1 MRFHLHPSVQ
11 ASLVRDGSAALLRM
25 PSGIVWR
32 LRAAGGEM
40 SLGESI
46 YLGSGEARRTQQV
59 VLSGTVP
66 PGGVTVRWAIRRE
79 PRKSIAD
86 QAQEDQFPG
95 DQARRA
101 NPAAQ
106 ASSPGDQPPGNG

>member
-1 MRFHLHPSVQ
+1 
-11 ASLVRDGSAALLRM
+11 LLRM

-32 LRAAGGEM
+32 LRAAGGEVG
-40 SLGESI
+40 LGESI

-79 PRKSIAD
+79 PRRSIAD
-86 QAQEDQFPG
+86 QAQEEDQFPG
-95 DQARRA
+95 GQI
-101 NPAAQ
+101 PADPVAQ
-106 ASSPGDQPPGNG
+106 DSSPGKQPPGDG

>member
-1 MRFHLHPSVQ
+1 
-11 ASLVRDGSAALLRM
+11 
-25 PSGIVWR
+25 VWR

-40 SLGESI
+40 GLGESI

-79 PRKSIAD
+79 PRRSIAD

-95 DQARRA
+95 DHAPQK
-101 NPAAQ
+101 PAAK
-106 ASSPGDQPPGNG
+106 APSTGDQPRDDG

>member
-1 MRFHLHPSVQ
+1 M
-11 ASLVRDGSAALLRM
+11 G
-25 PSGIVWR
+25 
-32 LRAAGGEM
+32 
-40 SLGESI
+40 LGESI

-66 PGGVTVRWAIRRE
+66 PGGITVRWAIRRE

-86 QAQEDQFPG
+86 QAQEEQFPE
-95 DQARRA
+95 DQAAR

-106 ASSPGDQPPGNG
+106 PSSPGDQPPRYG

>member
-1 MRFHLHPSVQ
+1 V
-11 ASLVRDGSAALLRM
+11 G
-25 PSGIVWR
+25 
-32 LRAAGGEM
+32 
-40 SLGESI
+40 LGESI

-95 DQARRA
+95 DQI
-101 NPAAQ
+101 PADPVAQ
-106 ASSPGDQPPGNG
+106 DSSPREQPPGDG

>member
-1 MRFHLHPSVQ
+1 
-11 ASLVRDGSAALLRM
+11 
-25 PSGIVWR
+25 VWR

-40 SLGESI
+40 GLGESI

-79 PRKSIAD
+79 PRRSIAH
-86 QAQEDQFPG
+86 QAEEDQFSRDQVSG
-95 DQARRA
+95 DQAPT
-101 NPAAQ
+101 NPAAK
-106 ASSPGDQPPGNG
+106 ASSPGDQPPGDG

>member
-1 MRFHLHPSVQ
+1 
-11 ASLVRDGSAALLRM
+11 M

-32 LRAAGGEM
+32 LRAAGGEVG
-40 SLGESI
+40 LGESI

-95 DQARRA
+95 DQAPT
-101 NPAAQ
+101 NPSAK
-106 ASSPGDQPPGNG
+106 ASSPGDQPPGDG

>member
-1 MRFHLHPSVQ
+1 
-11 ASLVRDGSAALLRM
+11 
-25 PSGIVWR
+25 VWR

-40 SLGESI
+40 GLGESI

-79 PRKSIAD
+79 PRRSIAD
-86 QAQEDQFPG
+86 QAQEYQLSRDETTG
-95 DQARRA
+95 
-101 NPAAQ
+101 NPAKQ
-106 ASSPGDQPPGNG
+106 VSSPEGLPPAGA